1 MASVYR
7 AEPVSRKKIRDY
19 VSYIRKITGYENVL
33 YFPIVKFMEL
43 VLPQLI
49 EGFHYEICTKDEMP
63 NKCGETFPAVN
74 KICIRE
80 DIYELALNG
89 DGFARYCI
97 AHEIGH
103 LFCNDIDSIS
113 LCKLQPGEEL
123 KPYEDPEW
131 QADAFGGELLM
142 YYPLIKN
149 LSTEEIAEKC
159 GVTTRAAHVQ
169 KSKAY

>member
-1 MASVYR
+1 MESVYR
-7 AEPVSRKKIRDY
+7 AAPISRKQIRDY
-19 VSYIRKITGYENVL
+19 VAYIRKITGYEETL

-49 EGFHYEICTKDEMP
+49 DGFCYEICSIDKMP
-63 NKCGETFPAVN
+63 NKCGETFPAAN

-80 DIYELALNG
+80 DIYELALKG
-89 DGFARYCI
+89 DGFARFCI

-103 LFCNDIDSIS
+103 LFCNDINSIS

-142 YYPLIKN
+142 YYHLIKN
-149 LSTEEIAEKC
+149 LSEGEIAEKC
-159 GVTTRAAHVQ
+159 GVTTRAARVQ
-169 KSKAY
+169 KSKV